1 MTIKLCLIGIGNFG
15 RYLSKKI
22 KNIDD
27 CEITHFYHPNT
38 EKAKTLDAQKGTSD
52 LKSAI
57 ENVDGVIIASPN
69 YTHYENIIDCL
80 KADKHIFVEKPIT
93 SLYRDALKI
102 KPLLISDKVFMVGHN
117 HRREAC
123 FRHAKK
129 LLDANKIGDLIS
141 VYTNVSH
148 GGAFTFNNSQWRY
161 SKKRHREGPLIT
173 GGIHLLDTI
182 HYLFGPVE
190 SLYAKVKNI
199 SKQTQAPDSNAVMMN
214 LKNNISVFIQSNYN
228 MPSEDLFIIHGT
240 EGTIYIERG
249 KIFLR
254 IGRDQRI
261 NNEYVYSKTKEME
274 IDSIDSVKEELL
286 EFKTAIKNN
295 KKVETGFDEAMNALI
310 VIEACYRSNID
321 DKIVS
326 LKDFDN
332 YYEKNN

>member
-15 RYLSKKI
+15 RYLSNKI
-22 KNIDD
+22 KDIDD
-27 CEITHFYHPNT
+27 CEITHFYHPNS
-38 EKAKTLDAQKGTSD
+38 EKATALDAQKGTSD
-52 LKSAI
+52 LKSAL

-69 YTHYENIIDCL
+69 DIHYENLIVCL

-93 SLYRDALKI
+93 SLYQDALKI
-102 KPLLISDKVFMVGHN
+102 KPLLKSDKVFMVGHN

-129 LLDANKIGDLIS
+129 LLDENKIGYLIS

-148 GGAFTFNNSQWRY
+148 GGAFSFNNNQWRY

-190 SLYAKVKNI
+190 SLYAKIRNI

-214 LKNNISVFIQSNYN
+214 LKNNNSVFLQSNYN
-228 MPSEDLFIIHGT
+228 MPSEDLFKIHGT

-249 KIFLR
+249 KICLR
-254 IGRDQRI
+254 MGRDQRI
-261 NNEYVYSKTKEME
+261 NNEYVYSKPKEIEME
-274 IDSIDSVKEELL
+274 SIDSIKIELL
-286 EFKTAIKNN
+286 EFRDAIKND

-310 VIEACYRSNID
+310 LIEACYQSNIND
-321 DKIVS
+321 TVIF
-326 LKDFDN
+326 LKDFED